1 VIAPEPPPGV
11 FARRFWRDLAERVIA
26 SAAGGA
32 LAVLIPGETMG
43 DHHVSWTAVL
53 LGAGVAALVS
63 LLKGLVAGTTGNKDS
78 ASLTV

>member
-1 VIAPEPPPGV
+1 MWTA
-11 FARRFWRDLAERVIA
+11 RFWRDLAERVIA

-32 LAVLIPGETMG
+32 LAVLIPGETIG
-43 DHHVSWTAVL
+43 DGHVPWQAVL

-63 LLKGLVAGTTGNKDS
+63 LLKGLLAANVGNKDS

>member
-1 VIAPEPPPGV
+1 MTAPQPPAGM
-11 FARRFWRDLAERVIA
+11 FTARFWRDLAERVVA

-43 DHHVSWTAVL
+43 DHSVSWTVVL
-53 LGAGVAALVS
+53 AGAGIAALVS

-78 ASLTV
+78 ASFTV

>member
-1 VIAPEPPPGV
+1 MFSRKFV
-11 FARRFWRDLAERVIA
+11 RDLAERVIA

-43 DHHVSWTAVL
+43 DGHVGWTAVL
-53 LGAGVAALVS
+53 VGAGVAALVS
-63 LLKGLVAGTTGNKDS
+63 LLKGLIAGTTGNKDS